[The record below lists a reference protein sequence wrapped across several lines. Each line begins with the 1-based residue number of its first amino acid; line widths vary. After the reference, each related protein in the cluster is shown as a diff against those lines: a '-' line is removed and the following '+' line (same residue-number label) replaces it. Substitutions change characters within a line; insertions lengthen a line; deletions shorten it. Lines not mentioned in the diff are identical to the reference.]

1 MKKAWIDF
9 INSFKPTYAVVVN
22 LYHVIPNFPEVQKF
36 SDRQDFGKG
45 EYVKAKMYYDRVVRK
60 NLEVNVMPADITL
73 IKGKK
78 TVMETRNFGPVD
90 TVKSLRIS
98 A

>member
-9 INSFKPTYAVVVN
+9 LNSFKPTYSVTVR
-22 LYHVIPNFPEVQKF
+22 LYHVIPNYPEVQSF
-36 SDRQDFGKG
+36 SDREDFGKG
-45 EYVKAKMYYDRVVRK
+45 EYQKAKLYYDRVVRK
-60 NLEVNVMPADITL
+60 NIEHKVMPVEVKL

-78 TVMETRNFGPVD
+78 TVMESRNFGPVD
-90 TVKSLRIS
+90 TVKNLNVP

>member
-9 INSFKPTYAVVVN
+9 LTSFKPTYSVVVH
-22 LYHVIPNFPEVQKF
+22 LYHVIPNFSEVQKF

-45 EYVKAKMYYDRVVRK
+45 EYQKAKLYYDRVVRK
-60 NLEVNVMPADITL
+60 NIEAQIMPSDVSL

-78 TVMETRNFGPVD
+78 TVMETRNFGPVEV
-90 TVKSLRIS
+90 VKGLNVP